1 MPSPL
6 MAVASLSS
14 DDSEYR
20 NSNYFAKKKKE
31 YIQIIDKFIGKPNG
45 ALRTS
50 DYNLIIANSRSIK
63 SSFKSIQ
70 KNEKELHHENL
81 ELLVQRQE
89 DYLKELVDENG
100 PQEEIDF
107 ITRKI
112 QKAKKRIEKMYVDI
126 EKMKRV
132 IRENKARIYD
142 TILGLIAL
150 NTSEKSKYMEIIKK
164 IIDKM
169 VEYDKF
175 KKEYN
180 LRVIISTINYILI
193 MTHRS
198 GLWADTKR
206 KKAEVE
212 FFNSFEKFF
221 TEELEDEDNTEEII
235 SNFHEM
241 LLHIK
246 EKYSLPLNK
255 NNKENHKFYKTLLLM
270 HRYPVDTTDYD
281 EIYDVMTM
289 TTRKI
294 SLQKYLSKSGNIVI
308 QVRGQ
313 YKQTTDAD
321 SNIVKKPLYIFTTR
335 SIMLKLL
342 HNQDSTYYGCKSIS
356 IAAQPHNSNLDKSI
370 IYVDNINF
378 DSIGNKFWDIS
389 IITDFPHHQ
398 IFVLQNLEEDF
409 PTYTTISSVTK
420 VRDSVSAWHCN
431 VPAAKGTGKLL
442 LGVSDSTT
450 RPLSRSASLTTPE
463 MSPISVDS
471 DNLQEGLELPEP
483 VNNTTRRRRRI
494 APEPAPVPAPE
505 PVPVPAPAPAPG
517 RGRGRPPRIAP
528 EPAPANNT
536 TRRRGRPRINQEA
549 TLDDII
555 SEIRQQSTAE
565 DAEALIDSLMQSNMP
580 PPGTPNPRVQESA
593 TEREI
598 QPVVE
603 ESTSRSRGRPR
614 INPHNLTRHRRV
626 GEDCE
631 HHSDCVNNN
640 CVNNRCTR
648 REHRSQPEQRAAT
661 PPQGSQYQQFTQATL
676 ARYRQLQETLRQLNR
691 RETQGSRRIGDRCEE
706 DRECINGNCV
716 NNVCTRRPHSSRQS
730 DV

>member
-6 MAVASLSS
+6 IAVASLSS

-20 NSNYFAKKKKE
+20 NSNYFAKQKKE

-45 ALRTS
+45 ALSTS

-81 ELLVQRQE
+81 ELLVDRQE
-89 DYLKELVDENG
+89 EYLKELVDENG
-100 PQEEIDF
+100 PQEDIDYL
-107 ITRKI
+107 TRKI
-112 QKAKKRIEKMYVDI
+112 QRTKKRIEKMYADI
-126 EKMKRV
+126 EVMKRV

-142 TILGLIAL
+142 TILSLISL
-150 NTSEKSKYMEIIKK
+150 RTSAKPKYLEIIKK

-169 VEYDKF
+169 IEYDKF

-193 MTHRS
+193 MAHRS
-198 GLWADTKR
+198 GLWADTNR

-255 NNKENHKFYKTLLLM
+255 NNKENNKFYKTLLLM
-270 HRYPVDTTDYD
+270 HRYPVDTTDHA
-281 EIYDVMTM
+281 EINDVMTL

-321 SNIVKKPLYIFTTR
+321 SNIVKTPIYIFTTR
-335 SIMLKLL
+335 SKMLSLL
-342 HNQDSTYYGCKSIS
+342 GDKDTTFYGCKSIS

-463 MSPISVDS
+463 MSPISVNS
-471 DNLQEGLELPEP
+471 DNFQEGLELPEP
-483 VNNTTRRRRRI
+483 ANNTTRRRRRI
-494 APEPAPVPAPE
+494 APA
-505 PVPVPAPAPAPG
+505 PAPAPAPG

-528 EPAPANNT
+528 APANNT
-536 TRRRGRPRINQEA
+536 TRRRGRPRINEEA
-549 TLDDII
+549 TVDDVI
-555 SEIRQQSTAE
+555 SEILQQSTAE
-565 DAEALIDSLMQSNMP
+565 DAQALIDSLMQGNIT
-580 PPGTPNPRVQESA
+580 PPGTPPLNPNPRVEESA

-598 QPVVE
+598 QPDVE
-603 ESTSRSRGRPR
+603 ASTSRSRGRPR
-614 INPHNLTRHRRV
+614 TNPHNLTRQRRV

-631 HHSDCVNNN
+631 RHSDCVNNN

-648 REHRSQPEQRAAT
+648 REHRSQPVQTSDEQRATT

-691 RETQGSRRIGDRCEE
+691 RERQGSRRIGDTCEE
-706 DRECINGNCV
+706 DSECINGNCV